1 MHDDGPVVFPDA
13 GITFLNP
20 LVSADI
26 KPCIDVLFR
35 GIMKVI
41 ILDDEVIDC
50 GEFREVVIPMSQD
63 EFQVRRLGVEL
74 GPSFFR
80 YSATS
85 C

>member
-1 MHDDGPVVFPDA
+1 MRRERKKSIGGGIHDDGPVVFPDA

-41 ILDDEVIDC
+41 TVDDEIIDNLSNF
-50 GEFREVVIPMSQD
+50 ER
-63 EFQVRRLGVEL
+63 
-74 GPSFFR
+74 
-80 YSATS
+80 
-85 C
+85 